1 MSRTSAPSH
10 VLTPTLLPMDIKS
23 IRFVKG
29 AAKWHQ
35 LPDDGRPE
43 IAFVGRSNVGKSSL
57 LNALVGRRQIARTS
71 NTPGKTQELN
81 YYLVNE
87 GVATPGVG
95 DGGFYLVDL
104 PGFGYAKTS
113 KTQRAAWQQLIGRFV
128 TERDPLRVV
137 FHLVDS
143 RHEPQKLDVELFE
156 VMRGGVIPNVIVLT
170 KADKLS
176 GNQQRSR
183 VAKLR
188 KTLKARDLALPIVL
202 TSAAKKTGVDDVWQ
216 WAATLLGASQP

>member
-1 MSRTSAPSH
+1 
-10 VLTPTLLPMDIKS
+10 MDIKS

-35 LPDDGRPE
+35 LPDDDRAE

-87 GVATPGVG
+87 GVDTPGVG
-95 DGGFYLVDL
+95 EAGFYLVDL

-113 KTQRAAWQQLIGRFV
+113 KTQRAAWQQLIGRYV
-128 TERDPLRVV
+128 TERELLRVV

-188 KTLKARDLALPIVL
+188 KNLKQRDLALPIVL
-202 TSAAKKTGVDDVWQ
+202 TSAEKKSGLDDLWQ
-216 WAATLLGASQP
+216 WVTTFLGAGS

>member
-1 MSRTSAPSH
+1 ME
-10 VLTPTLLPMDIKS
+10 IKS
-23 IRFVKG
+23 TRFVKG

-35 LPDDGRPE
+35 LPDDGRAE

-87 GVATPGVG
+87 GIPTPGVG
-95 DGGFYLVDL
+95 DAGFYLVDL

-128 TERDPLRVV
+128 TEREPLRAV

-143 RHEPQKLDVELFE
+143 RHEPQKLDVELLE

-188 KTLKARDLALPIVL
+188 KTLRTRDLALPIVL
-202 TSAAKKTGVDDVWQ
+202 TSAEKKRGLDEVWE
-216 WAATLLGASQP
+216 WAATLLGTQH